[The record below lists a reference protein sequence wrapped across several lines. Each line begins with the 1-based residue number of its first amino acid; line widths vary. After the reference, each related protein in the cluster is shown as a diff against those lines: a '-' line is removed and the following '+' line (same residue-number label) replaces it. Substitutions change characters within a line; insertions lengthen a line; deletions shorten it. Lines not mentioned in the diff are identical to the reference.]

1 MRDQTGHLCGGPD
14 PHTLPLDTES
24 GAQRHDQEWD
34 STVNRIIDRLSDKSS
49 SLALDQGQDS
59 TISPMIRQLSGQSTS
74 LDHGWDSTLS
84 RMIGGPSN
92 QSTSVSQLI
101 GRMRLDQS
109 SQWLDEGQDESWIM
123 GPQVGELDES
133 ASQWSGSSGADGSN
147 FLGWVDL
154 RSSGQ
159 TGVSSDREG
168 APEAHSLSSSFLPG
182 LEPLPHYQCLQRS
195 GTSSQEVDRTGA
207 SDSFHPLLAE
217 VTHNETAEPSMTFH
231 LPEEEVEGPCF
242 HEEESDH
249 EAPAGDLEIS
259 ACSEEFVDNTWSVT
273 SDPSPECLRGGE
285 EPPQPSPTLYD
296 SLYQLTTS
304 QCLPHNSA
312 LGVSPG
318 AAVGGLAACSLSGAS
333 LCEDVPTLDK
343 PLEGGDTDM
352 ESTPAPQT
360 VDQGGAIIKDLG
372 AGEPDVQ
379 LCSESKISPP
389 IWERIMVGSVKGIM
403 DDSMLTLVSLTDTT
417 FKGQRTR

>member
-1 MRDQTGHLCGGPD
+1 MRDQTGHLCGGPT
-14 PHTLPLDTES
+14 HTLSPWTPSQELRGMGQHCQPDHRSPLRQVLLIGSGPGAGLHYQPNDLPALRSINLTGPRVGFDFEQNES
-24 GAQRHDQEWD
+24 
-34 STVNRIIDRLSDKSS
+34 V
-49 SLALDQGQDS
+49 
-59 TISPMIRQLSGQSTS
+59 
-74 LDHGWDSTLS
+74 
-84 RMIGGPSN
+84 N

-109 SQWLDEGQDESWIM
+109 SQWLDEGQDESRIM
-123 GPQVGELDES
+123 GPLVGELDES

-154 RSSGQ
+154 RGSGQ

-249 EAPAGDLEIS
+249 EAPAGDLNL
-259 ACSEEFVDNTWSVT
+259 CM
-273 SDPSPECLRGGE
+273 LRGVCG
-285 EPPQPSPTLYD
+285 Q
-296 SLYQLTTS
+296 
-304 QCLPHNSA
+304 H
-312 LGVSPG
+312 
-318 AAVGGLAACSLSGAS
+318 
-333 LCEDVPTLDK
+333 
-343 PLEGGDTDM
+343 
-352 ESTPAPQT
+352 
-360 VDQGGAIIKDLG
+360 
-372 AGEPDVQ
+372 
-379 LCSESKISPP
+379 
-389 IWERIMVGSVKGIM
+389 
-403 DDSMLTLVSLTDTT
+403 LVCHL
-417 FKGQRTR
+417 